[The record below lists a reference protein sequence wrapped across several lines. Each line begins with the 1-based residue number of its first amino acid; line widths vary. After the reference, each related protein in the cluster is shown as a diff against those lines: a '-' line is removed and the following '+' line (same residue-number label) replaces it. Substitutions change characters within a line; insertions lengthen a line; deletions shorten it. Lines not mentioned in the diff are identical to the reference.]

1 LFSLRWGK
9 VAETEKKVRQV
20 GFKWIRQKVG
30 GQALFDF
37 LSWIVAVF
45 LAGAFRYEFALQ
57 AINVE
62 GFFFL
67 GVSLATVGF
76 VVGKTIG
83 LYRSRYTTASFD
95 ELGALLTSTAL
106 TSAPF
111 AAALF
116 FFGAEL
122 GVPRS
127 VVFIA
132 TPLFLLAS
140 GAARTLRRFY
150 RATRQKPLGAKR
162 ALVYG
167 AGQIAE
173 TLIPQLLQD
182 PKSQYLPVGLMD
194 DDPQQSNRWIAGVK
208 MQGPFDNLE
217 SIVANTGAQALI
229 VAIPRATSEILRR
242 IRQAASALG
251 LEILVLPSFSEI
263 LTSSGRDIVLREL
276 GIEDLVGRRAV
287 SINSP
292 QVSSLISGKTIL
304 ITGAGGSIGLE
315 LCKQV
320 AAFDP
325 EHLIFLDR
333 DETGLQQA
341 QLVTQKS
348 GLLDT
353 ADVVLA
359 DIRDYEAIRNI
370 FARHKPDVV
379 FHAAALKHLPVLE
392 NFPSEAWKTN
402 VQGTLNVLEASR
414 KAGVGTFVNIS
425 TDKAADPSSV
435 LGRSKRLAE
444 ELTAWASLQ
453 GEGRYLSVRF
463 GNVLGSRGSLVPTL
477 AYLID
482 NGEPITITHQDA
494 TRYFMT
500 SAEACQLVLQ
510 AGTETEKSSIF
521 VLDMGK
527 PVRIMDV
534 AERMIEMSGKA
545 VDILYTGLRPGE
557 KLHEVLYSG
566 DDKLLKS
573 NHELI
578 WKLFSAHRDPD
589 ELPGLHD
596 SFHDGSLAFLRSVS
610 P

>member
-1 LFSLRWGK
+1 MKNLEEVGR
-9 VAETEKKVRQV
+9 V
-20 GFKWIRQKVG
+20 GFRWIRRRVG
-30 GQALFDF
+30 GQAIFDSF
-37 LSWIVAVF
+37 SWIVAVF
-45 LAGAFRYEFALQ
+45 LAGAFRYEFALS
-57 AINVE
+57 AIDVE
-62 GFFFL
+62 AFFFL
-67 GVSLATVGF
+67 GVFLAAVGF
-76 VVGKTIG
+76 FAGKTVS
-83 LYRSRYTTASFD
+83 LYRSRYKTASFD
-95 ELGALLTSTAL
+95 ELGALLTSTAM
-106 TSAPF
+106 TSVPF
-111 AAALF
+111 AAGLYLF
-116 FFGAEL
+116 GTEL
-122 GVPRS
+122 GIPRS

-132 TPLFLLAS
+132 TPIFLLTS
-140 GAARTLRRFY
+140 GAARTVRRFY
-150 RATRQKPLGAKR
+150 RATSQKPLGAKR

-167 AGQIAE
+167 AGRIAE

-182 PKSQYLPVGLMD
+182 PNSQYLPVGLMD

-217 SIVANTGAQALI
+217 SIVGKTGAQAVI
-229 VAIPRATSEILRR
+229 VAIPRATSEILRK
-242 IRQAASALG
+242 IRELASSLG

-263 LTSSGRDIVLREL
+263 LASSGRDIVLREL

-292 QVSSLISGKTIL
+292 QVASLISGKVVL

-315 LCKQV
+315 LSKQV
-320 AAFDP
+320 AAFNP
-325 EHLIFLDR
+325 HRLIFLDR
-333 DETGLQQA
+333 DETGLQHA
-341 QLVTQKS
+341 QLGTQKS
-348 GLLDT
+348 GLLDS

-359 DIRDYEAIRNI
+359 DIRDCEAIGSI

-402 VQGTLNVLEASR
+402 VQGTLNVLKAAQ

-477 AYLID
+477 AHLIN
-482 NGEPITITHQDA
+482 NGDPITITHPDA

-500 SAEACQLVLQ
+500 SAEAGQLVLQ

-527 PVRIMDV
+527 AVRIMDV
-534 AERMIEMSGKA
+534 AERMIEMSGKT

-566 DDKLLKS
+566 DDWLLQS

-578 WKLFSAHRDPD
+578 WRLFSAHRDPT

-596 SFHDGSLAFLRSVS
+596 SFHDGTLAFPGGAPFDDGDVG
-610 P
+610 

>member
-1 LFSLRWGK
+1 
-9 VAETEKKVRQV
+9 VAQV
-20 GFKWIRQKVG
+20 GFRWIRQKVG
-30 GQALFDF
+30 GQALFDS
-37 LSWIVAVF
+37 LSWVFAVF
-45 LAGAFRYEFALQ
+45 LAGVFRYEFAFK
-57 AINVE
+57 AIDVE
-62 GFFFL
+62 AFFLL

-76 VVGKTIG
+76 VIGKILS
-83 LYRSRYTTASFD
+83 LYRSRYKTASFD

-106 TSAPF
+106 TTAPF
-111 AAALF
+111 ATALY

-122 GVPRS
+122 EIPRS

-132 TPLFLLAS
+132 APLFLLAS

-150 RATRQKPLGAKR
+150 RATGQKPLGAKR

-182 PKSQYLPVGLMD
+182 ARSQYLPVGLID
-194 DDPQQSNRWIAGVK
+194 DNPQHSNRWIAGVK
-208 MQGPFDNLE
+208 MQGPFVDLQ
-217 SIVANTGAQALI
+217 SIVGKTGAQALI
-229 VAIPRATSEILRR
+229 VAIPRATSEILRK
-242 IRQAASALG
+242 IREVASSLG

-292 QVSSLISGKTIL
+292 QVSSLIKSKTVL

-320 AAFDP
+320 AAFGP
-325 EHLIFLDR
+325 EHLVFLDR

-341 QLVTQKS
+341 QLVTQRS

-353 ADVVLA
+353 ADVALA
-359 DIRDYEAIRNI
+359 DIRDYEAIRSI
-370 FARHKPDVV
+370 FHHHKPDVV

-402 VQGTLNVLEASR
+402 VQGTLNVLTASR

-482 NGEPITITHQDA
+482 IGEPITITHPDA

-500 SAEACQLVLQ
+500 SAEASQLVLQ
-510 AGTETEKSSIF
+510 AATETEKSSIF

-534 AERMIEMSGKA
+534 AERMIEMSGKQ
-545 VDILYTGLRPGE
+545 VDIRHTGLRPGE

-566 DDKLLKS
+566 DDKLLNS

-578 WKLFSAHRDPD
+578 SKLFSAHRDPS

-596 SFHDGSLAFLRSVS
+596 SFHDGSLVFLRRAS